1 MIVFSTFNDEEKTVK
16 IIRTA
21 IDKHFAACANIIPL
35 RSIYPWNGKIE
46 DVNEFLVVFK
56 TTSSKESELIS
67 FLEHCHP
74 YDIPEIIS
82 ITPNSINKKYLDWL
96 DQTLL

>member
-46 DVNEFLVVFK
+46 DVNEFLVVHIK
-56 TTSSKESELIS
+56 
-67 FLEHCHP
+67 
-74 YDIPEIIS
+74 
-82 ITPNSINKKYLDWL
+82 
-96 DQTLL
+96 